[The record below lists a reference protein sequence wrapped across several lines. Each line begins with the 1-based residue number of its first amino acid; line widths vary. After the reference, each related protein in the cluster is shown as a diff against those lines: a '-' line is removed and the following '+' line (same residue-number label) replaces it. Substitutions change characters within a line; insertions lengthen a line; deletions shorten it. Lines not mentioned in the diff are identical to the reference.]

1 MVEGKGEQRD
11 QQDVVDR
18 DRPVRRRAPCQDGY
32 RATISALAAT
42 MAAARAANRLPLDGG
57 VNGSVG
63 GRRGGSVVGSLIGVV
78 TLAPA

>member
-18 DRPVRRRAPCQDGY
+18 DRPVRRR
-32 RATISALAAT
+32 AT